1 MAVVPEMQ
9 VDVTVKVKSAN
20 KWKKALYIFYI
31 PLLLLE
37 WFADMLVNLAK
48 VVHNSIETLTLVLQ
62 NKINEPFSEE
72 PDTEKAD
79 ITATA
84 NGQQLQP
91 GHNLRRQ
98 PDANDRRAVS
108 RVRR

>member
-1 MAVVPEMQ
+1 MVRFKAQICYDCDLNITM
-9 VDVTVKVKSAN
+9 
-20 KWKKALYIFYI
+20 KKLLYIIYI
-31 PLLLLE
+31 PLLLIE
-37 WFADMLVNLAK
+37 WAADMLAQLVK

-72 PDTEKAD
+72 PATEKD
-79 ITATA
+79 IATQA

-98 PDANDRRAVS
+98 PDANDRRATS